1 MNNRYT
7 NGKIYQITNNL
18 NDMIYIGSTCL
29 PLRKRWYNHKKDMN
43 NRDMT
48 RPPRRLFQLAEQIG
62 WNEMRI
68 VLIEAYP
75 CNSSDEL
82 RRREEF
88 HLKQVPSHLRLN
100 MMQAYTTQAE
110 YDLKHRE
117 WSHRYRI
124 KHRDKINAWQRQYQ
138 RTDKMRQYK
147 ANHEANYKDKRKE
160 HREYRNTWGFRN
172 NCCLLD
178 IDPAL
183 FT

>member
-1 MNNRYT
+1 MTTNNRYT

-62 WNEMRI
+62 WDEMRI

-88 HLKQVPSHLRLN
+88 HLK
-100 MMQAYTTQAE
+100 
-110 YDLKHRE
+110 
-117 WSHRYRI
+117 
-124 KHRDKINAWQRQYQ
+124 
-138 RTDKMRQYK
+138 
-147 ANHEANYKDKRKE
+147 
-160 HREYRNTWGFRN
+160 
-172 NCCLLD
+172 
-178 IDPAL
+178 
-183 FT
+183 